1 MEVSGSAKAKRLEA
15 VVGRTGT
22 GWWSGRC
29 RIVRVNRRIM
39 IRGPMKT
46 RADAWPAAGR
56 PLARG
61 LGAAVSRMFAVGRWS
76 KEWV

>member
-1 MEVSGSAKAKRLEA
+1 M
-15 VVGRTGT
+15 
-22 GWWSGRC
+22 
-29 RIVRVNRRIM
+29 NRRIM

-46 RADAWPAAGR
+46 RADAWPVAGR

-61 LGAAVSRMFAVGRWS
+61 LGAVVSRMFAVGRWS